1 MKAILT
7 GFSKVRRQ
15 SSLSPSNVFPNQLRG
30 TVQQLGSQI
39 AKKDILN
46 SDPMAATDA
55 RVIEVKIQLD
65 PAASKQVANLI
76 NLQVNVEL
84 QP

>member
-1 MKAILT
+1 
-7 GFSKVRRQ
+7 
-15 SSLSPSNVFPNQLRG
+15 
-30 TVQQLGSQI
+30 
-39 AKKDILN
+39 
-46 SDPMAATDA
+46 MAATDA